1 MEVRVRFDRR
11 HRGSKIG
18 NHDPDALQLESRDPS
33 PWEWPQ
39 APAGTVDQ
47 PAWQAP
53 ELKLDDKRI
62 LVLDGNE
69 APYGT
74 RTG

>member
-1 MEVRVRFDRR
+1 
-11 HRGSKIG
+11 
-18 NHDPDALQLESRDPS
+18 
-33 PWEWPQ
+33 
-39 APAGTVDQ
+39 VDQ